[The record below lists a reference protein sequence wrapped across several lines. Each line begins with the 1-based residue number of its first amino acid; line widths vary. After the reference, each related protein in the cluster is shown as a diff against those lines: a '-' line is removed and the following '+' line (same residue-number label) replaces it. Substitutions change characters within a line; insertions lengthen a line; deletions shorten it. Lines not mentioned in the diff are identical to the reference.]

1 MMRIQKVT
9 AVLLVVAMAALAVI
23 GILFFKVGMTVPQLW
38 KKICY
43 FACAALIALLF
54 LLLGYLLLLSGDK
67 EKNYFLY
74 DRNSGRNISPDH
86 LRFSMICEK
95 MNMYISVNFENSE
108 KLWLGDAWLEGDRF
122 GANGEYRALVALKM
136 LYDLADHDLEAEW
149 LYFAEAAE
157 SVVSNLCMALNR
169 CGERNLAQKLMYIRQ
184 SCGSEVTPLRSLLL
198 GNKKYLANKM
208 VGIVR
213 NNIEWYYYT

>member
-1 MMRIQKVT
+1 MRIQKVT
-9 AVLLVVAMAALAVI
+9 AVLLVIVMVALAVI
-23 GILFFKVGMTVPQLW
+23 DILFFKVGMTTPQIW
-38 KKICY
+38 KKVCY
-43 FACAALIALLF
+43 FTCAALIALLF
-54 LLLGYLLLLSGDK
+54 LLLGYLLLLSSDK

-95 MNMYISVNFENSE
+95 MNMYITVNFETVE
-108 KLWLGDAWLEGDRF
+108 KLWMGDAWLNGDRF

-136 LYDLADHDLEAEW
+136 LYDLADHDAEAEW
-149 LYFAEAAE
+149 SYFTNAAE
-157 SVVSNLCMALNR
+157 SVIANMCMALSR
-169 CGERNLAQKLMYIRQ
+169 GGERNLAQKLMYIRQ
-184 SCGSEVTPLRSLLL
+184 NCGSETAPLRSLLL

>member
-1 MMRIQKVT
+1 MRIQKVT
-9 AVLLVVAMAALAVI
+9 AVLLVVVMAVLAVI
-23 GILFFKVGMTVPQLW
+23 GVLFFKVGMTTPQIW

-43 FACAALIALLF
+43 FVCASLIALLF
-54 LLLGYLLLLSGDK
+54 LLLGYLLFLSADR

-74 DRNSGRNISPDH
+74 DRNSGKNISLDQ

-95 MNMYISVNFENSE
+95 MNMYISVNFDNAE
-108 KLWLGDAWLEGDRF
+108 KLWLGDAWLIGDRF

-136 LYDLADHDLEAEW
+136 LYDLADHDSEVEW
-149 LYFAEAAE
+149 AYFNDSSE
-157 SVVSNLCMALNR
+157 SVVANMCTALSR
-169 CGERNLAQKLMYIRQ
+169 GGERNLAQKLMYIRQ
-184 SCGSEVTPLRSLLL
+184 NCGSETAPLRSLLL